1 MAYERLESVHVL
13 TTVGRLEERIAARFP
28 DRSLVRLTGELSR
41 VIARD
46 SGVNTRLLRRLAWTR
61 LVSRVLMAIVVVG
74 ALGVFVWALRSAF
87 VDGSLDGA
95 GWLGLVDNGVN
106 DLVFAGL
113 AVFFLYSIPERLMRT
128 RALRT
133 LHRLRSLAHIIDMH
147 QLVKD
152 PERLRDGYVR
162 TSASVDV
169 DLDAEQLVIY
179 LEYCSELLALVGK
192 TAALCA
198 EDSQDAVVLD
208 TTSDI
213 EALTVDISRKI
224 WQKISAVN
232 ELR

>member
-46 SGVNTRLLRRLAWTR
+46 SGVSTRLLRRLAWTR
-61 LVSRVLMAIVVVG
+61 LVSRVLMAIVVVA

-87 VDGSLDGA
+87 VDGKLDGA
-95 GWLGLVDNGVN
+95 GWLGLVDNGIN

-213 EALTVDISRKI
+213 ESLTVDISRKI